1 MPHIA
6 SIAGPVRRF
15 VVEAY
20 QNIDTGGPEAMVQLA
35 LALDSL
41 CPNATYLSKRP
52 LNPRLTSEYPA
63 LLHLPQL
70 AHDDLA
76 RGDLYLIPETCACD
90 EQMVKRGVRALNA
103 GAPWLT
109 RSSGRPRVPRVAAR
123 PPAPL
128 PISKSWSCTVARE
141 RWSRRP

>member
-90 EQMVKRGVRALNA
+90 EQMVKRGVRQVVYMLSAKARRRNWQSIRKGCRLLSHNF
-103 GAPWLT
+103 G
-109 RSSGRPRVPRVAAR
+109 AR
-123 PPAPL
+123 P
-128 PISKSWSCTVARE
+128 T
-141 RWSRRP
+141 